1 MSGVSTANLSSVVTI
16 DDLLGNRDGS
26 SVRIPLP
33 MLVALIRQSIGGP
46 SVETRDQL
54 YSNLGWAAGSL
65 GTVWNDATEARRG
78 VYLKAGAAGAGSWS
92 RIGDLPTGTLTS
104 AQLATLATLTEVQA
118 GAVITLASV
127 EGTGDAVT
135 AAIPAALSRLSL
147 APGMIV
153 ALRWPATNGAPS
165 PSLTIGGT
173 AFEVRRQTVPV
184 TVAAGDLKG
193 DGRYLMLVSTIS
205 PPVLRLLHPVNIT
218 ELNGS

>member
-54 YSNLGWAAGSL
+54 YADLGWAVGSL

-78 VYLKAGAAGAGSWS
+78 VYLKAGASGAGSWS

-118 GAVITLASV
+118 GAVITLTSV
-127 EGTGDAVT
+127 AGTGDAVT
-135 AAIPAALSRLSL
+135 AAFPAALSRLSL
-147 APGMIV
+147 AAGMIL
-153 ALRWPATNGAPS
+153 ALRWPATSTAAAPT
-165 PSLTIGGT
+165 LTVGGVT
-173 AFEVRRQTVPV
+173 FEVRRQNVPV
-184 TVAAGDLKG
+184 TLAAGDLKA
-193 DGRYLMLVSTIS
+193 DGRYLLLISTMS
-205 PPVLRLLHPVNIT
+205 PPVLRLLHPVNIA
-218 ELNGS
+218 ELNGG